1 MTNIIETQLTED
13 DFFIGPIDKRALEM
27 NKKSEIYLCYD
38 YRLRAKELFDNQEKA
53 IKYCKENYC
62 DYSIYPI
69 GTFCPAYNRY

>member
-13 DFFIGPIDKRALEM
+13 DFFISPIDKKALEM

-38 YRLRAKELFDNQEKA
+38 CELEPCLVTNSRKKA
-53 IKYCKENYC
+53 IKYCESNFCNY
-62 DYSIYPI
+62 STYPI